1 MNPMQQI
8 KIEKVTL
15 NIGAGKDQAK
25 LEKGIQVI
33 KQITG
38 ITPVKT
44 ITKKRIPAW
53 GLRPGLPIG
62 CKVTLRKQAA
72 KAIIPRLLYA
82 NEHLL
87 KESQFDE
94 SGSISFGI
102 PEYIDIKDSKYD
114 PKIGIMGLQVCIT
127 LEKPGF
133 RVKKRRL
140 RKNYIGKNHQITKQ
154 EAKTFM
160 QHTFNVKIEE

>member
-44 ITKKRIPAW
+44 ITKKRIPGW

-72 KAIIPRLLYA
+72 QTIIPRLLYA
-82 NEHLL
+82 NEHQL

-114 PKIGIMGLQVCIT
+114 PKIGILGLQVCIT
-127 LEKPGF
+127 LEKPGY

-140 RKNYIGKNHQITKQ
+140 RKNYVGKNHQITKE
-154 EAKTFM
+154 EAKSFM